1 MVQQRGGRGGTGRGS
16 HGHTEAKHKGG
27 EESPHEGERG
37 GRLLRDAEAT
47 AQDSHVHLLS
57 WLMVGS
63 GVSLTRN
70 GPQRELPRAQLSGL
84 HVSHLPGLKPVNS
97 VWRNTSVIRAKSKDE
112 DGEGGVVGPWCR
124 RPTLVAPPW

>member
-70 GPQRELPRAQLSGL
+70 GPQRELPRAQP
-84 HVSHLPGLKPVNS
+84 LPGGSCIQQLAKKQRVGKVEPLCLS
-97 VWRNTSVIRAKSKDE
+97 WEEHPSSRATR
-112 DGEGGVVGPWCR
+112 GAHRG
-124 RPTLVAPPW
+124 RPLCK